1 MKINLN
7 EKFAMK
13 IYCFTHFSSVCLLQ
27 ITCKA
32 IFILLT
38 TFYINFNTEI
48 PVKRTRRSMV
58 PSPSPAEGQ
67 ASKPES
73 TAIMS
78 EVSIVICCS
87 I

>member
-13 IYCFTHFSSVCLLQ
+13 VYCFIHFSSVCLLQ
-27 ITCKA
+27 ICNA
-32 IFILLT
+32 IFILLI

-48 PVKRTRRSMV
+48 PIKRTRRSMV

-78 EVSIVICCS
+78 EVSIVIYCS